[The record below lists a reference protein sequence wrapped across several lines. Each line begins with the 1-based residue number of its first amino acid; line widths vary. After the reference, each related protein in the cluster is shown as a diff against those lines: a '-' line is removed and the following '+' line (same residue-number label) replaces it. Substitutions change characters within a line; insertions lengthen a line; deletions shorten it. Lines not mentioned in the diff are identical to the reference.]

1 MFGCKSVATPL
12 VANEKWMKE
21 DGEKKSGGLW
31 VDVKYALYA
40 SYCHGS
46 PLVLMTRRRLFAP
59 YGFSP
64 FSFPDNNEEPGDPT
78 DAWSWPTP
86 VRFVDRFVTLL
97 KRYGASLRT
106 RGGRA
111 RAQPGDSDSDLMSEI
126 PSSENL
132 LDPET
137 LTALLSIKAGP
148 PGMTCAVAPHPRLHD
163 SPLLRTKVSILRHWV
178 STGLGGRG
186 WGFLSARPDPRI
198 TITPGSSVG
207 PSFTTKVKVKV
218 KAEEQE
224 APSPRSRP
232 DEPFRKADWLLSMAS
247 YFSLPA
253 RVFRSQPSPLDL

>member
-1 MFGCKSVATPL
+1 MTAKKQKNKVGRGCLESTP
-12 VANEKWMKE
+12 
-21 DGEKKSGGLW
+21 S
-31 VDVKYALYA
+31 
-40 SYCHGS
+40 
-46 PLVLMTRRRLFAP
+46 
-59 YGFSP
+59 SP

-207 PSFTTKVKVKV
+207 PSFTTEVKVKV